1 MEKLSIE
8 NALKLIDILYP
19 YIPETADDGLDFIG
33 KIVSN
38 IKNTK
43 PIDYLNA
50 LSIMLDNSV
59 QDILT
64 HYTPEESVE
73 LFGIG
78 LAENDII
85 DLKSFYERLT
95 NG

>member
-1 MEKLSIE
+1 MKKLSIE
-8 NALKLIDILYP
+8 KALQLIEILYP
-19 YIPETADDGLDFIG
+19 YMPETADSGMDFIG
-33 KIVSN
+33 KIVHEIN
-38 IKNTK
+38 NAN

-59 QDILT
+59 NDILT

-78 LAENDII
+78 LAENEVV
-85 DLKSFYERLT
+85 DLKRFYERLT